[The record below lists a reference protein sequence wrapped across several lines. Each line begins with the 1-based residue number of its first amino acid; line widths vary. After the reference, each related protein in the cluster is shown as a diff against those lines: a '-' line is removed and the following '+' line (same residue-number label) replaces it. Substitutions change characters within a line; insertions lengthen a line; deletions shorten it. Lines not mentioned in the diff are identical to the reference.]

1 MTNEEALKEYEA
13 ALELILTYW
22 DAPETKDVGWW
33 LGALD
38 RETRAWQELRSHKL
52 LDSFGYFDL
61 VTSAHCKAN
70 SLRVAQQNPAS

>member
-1 MTNEEALKEYEA
+1 MTDDEALQEYGA
-13 ALELILTYW
+13 ALGLILTYW

-38 RETRAWQELRSHKL
+38 RETRAWQELRTRKL

-61 VTSAHCKAN
+61 ITSAHRNAN
-70 SLRVAQQNPAS
+70 SVRAARHAA